1 MCTVI
6 ILKVGGADRMSHNF
20 VTNANN
26 EPNHLFSQAVSPIEK
41 KIPKPIVT
49 RKAKKIQPLTSG
61 AMGQILSVI

>member
-1 MCTVI
+1 
-6 ILKVGGADRMSHNF
+6 MSHNF

-26 EPNHLFSQAVSPIEK
+26 EHNHLFSQAVSPIEK
-41 KIPKPIVT
+41 KKIPYKPIVT